1 MIKNN
6 IMDAQQLNALPS
18 LDEIAKNGI
27 TISDEIRAKI
37 KEKSLSSD
45 EVQEIIGELKG
56 CIQMMESLK
65 ESLNEEGSL

>member
-1 MIKNN
+1 
-6 IMDAQQLNALPS
+6 MDAQQLNALPS